1 MYPEGYTA
9 KSYTLIEITY
19 LVKIITKTNEITLGI
34 LPNITTMRSN
44 IHFFNIKIIRD
55 HIFPIKILKLLQNL
69 KPCS

>member
-34 LPNITTMRSN
+34 LPNITTMHYIN

-55 HIFPIKILKLLQNL
+55 HIFPI
-69 KPCS
+69 